1 MLGRSRGDNHAID
14 RCPTATQAVAMPAGS
29 DTNGSSAE
37 TRKRLIAVAAKHF
50 ADHGFAAASQRAIQR
65 EAGVNPASSH
75 YHFGSK
81 GAMFQAVIDAFVHD
95 VQAERLR
102 RLEEVPANLSGHA
115 RLKRLLV
122 DYYAPGFAVALT
134 PSGFHYARILART
147 QGERDSNTRRIF
159 NEIVGP
165 IRERY
170 VDSIHATLQQIS
182 RADAYELLATGVTLM
197 AITAIGPRYDNLLV
211 EGGPEREADRV
222 ATIVAAGY
230 QAMLGLDGH

>member
-1 MLGRSRGDNHAID
+1 MR
-14 RCPTATQAVAMPAGS
+14 PVS

-37 TRKRLIAVAAKHF
+37 TRSRLIAVAARHF

-65 EAGVNPASSH
+65 EAGANPASSH

-81 GAMFQAVIDAFVHD
+81 GAMFRAVIDAFVHD

-102 RLEEVPANLSGHA
+102 RLDETPDDLVGGP

-122 DYYAPGFAVALT
+122 NYYEPGFAVART

-147 QGERDSNTRRIF
+147 QGERNSDTRQIF

-170 VDSIHATLQQIS
+170 VDSIHAALPHIKRS
-182 RADAYELLATGVTLM
+182 DAYELLATGVTLM
-197 AITAIGPRYDNLLV
+197 AISAIGPRYENLLV
-211 EGGPEREADRV
+211 DDGPAREADRV

-230 QAMLGLDGH
+230 EALLGERTHQS